1 MEYFGSFLGCFEFRY
16 IVAWGRGRE
25 GIVHSPPFLF
35 NPLTTVEAHAT
46 SLEESREGKARKKMS
61 IRNIE
66 GGSSLFRPDD
76 KFRAGSLPRLST
88 VEF

>member
-1 MEYFGSFLGCFEFRY
+1 M
-16 IVAWGRGRE
+16 VAWGRGRE
-25 GIVHSPPFLF
+25 GIVHLPPFLF

-46 SLEESREGKARKKMS
+46 SLEESHEGKARKKMS
-61 IRNIE
+61 IRNTE